1 MKGNKML
8 SQSVA
13 DNILSMI
20 TIEKRFSVGDKLP
33 NELDL
38 SEELNVSRT
47 TLREAIRILV
57 ALDILE
63 IQRGKGTYVK
73 ENAFKKQQDLEQLS
87 NIKVNA
93 RDLYEMR
100 LIFEPEAAYYAAL
113 RATDSEIKRILEF
126 GKKVEKEIS
135 NHQDRTDD
143 EHIFHKA
150 IAQATHNEFMNKLM
164 PILYQAISKGVYL
177 SLQSDKAIEDTI
189 NDHRMIMEFL
199 EQRNAEGAKNAMKIH
214 IMHAMKELDL
224 IDILG
229 SCL

>member
-87 NIKVNA
+87 NIKVNVK
-93 RDLYEMR
+93 DLYEMR

-143 EHIFHKA
+143 EHSFHKA

-214 IMHAMKELDL
+214 IMHAMKELGLD
-224 IDILG
+224 
-229 SCL
+229 